1 MKLGHIA
8 NDDYDGV
15 LVGDEGLKS
24 ATAQVPGRA
33 KEENSHR
40 DCVISSS
47 VTILI
52 MPRKLDSDAGE
63 FQSHI

>member
-8 NDDYDGV
+8 NDDCDEV
-15 LVGDEGLKS
+15 LVGDEGLKA

-33 KEENSHR
+33 KEENSHC

-47 VTILI
+47 VTVLI
-52 MPRKLDSDAGE
+52 VP
-63 FQSHI
+63 